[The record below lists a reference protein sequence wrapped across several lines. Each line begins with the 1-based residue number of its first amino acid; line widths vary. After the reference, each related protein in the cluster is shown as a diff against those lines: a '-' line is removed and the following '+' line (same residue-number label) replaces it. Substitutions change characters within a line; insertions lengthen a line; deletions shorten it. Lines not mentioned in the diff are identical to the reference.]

1 MFNNNKKLWMQRLTL
16 LLAIQGIWLS
26 RQTYF
31 LGDFNIL
38 VQIIPAAV
46 SLDPITDSVR

>member
-1 MFNNNKKLWMQRLTL
+1 MQALTL
-16 LLAIQGIWLS
+16 LFAIQGICLS

-38 VQIIPAAV
+38 VQIKPAWV
-46 SLDPITDSVR
+46 SLDPITDSLW